1 MFEMSLGTSK
11 AYGKP
16 PPESKQRVLEAGG
29 LDGIATHDS
38 DGLRTLLIADG
49 ARCYP
54 GLAKKKTLLLQQCNH
69 SKGIFCI
76 KKKLKQRGWVK
87 VHTGNID
94 CFWKGAKKSI
104 PGSLSSKVK
113 GRRHVQLWKC
123 LRRFQWRWEHTG
135 KDMCKHTSKTLRTL
149 LEKRRPRTWDLF
161 EPKTLEGLLL
171 KKQTIIFFSDSLK
184 HQNCIAIVVKRNFLL
199 KSWAGNESAGMFLKT
214 PPVGPICIFLYQ
226 VTHGRH

>member
-1 MFEMSLGTSK
+1 M
-11 AYGKP
+11 
-16 PPESKQRVLEAGG
+16 
-29 LDGIATHDS
+29 
-38 DGLRTLLIADG
+38 LL
-49 ARCYP
+49 C
-54 GLAKKKTLLLQQCNH
+54 
-69 SKGIFCI
+69 S
-76 KKKLKQRGWVK
+76 WVK

-113 GRRHVQLWKC
+113 GRRNVQLWKC

-149 LEKRRPRTWDLF
+149 WEKRRPRTWDLF

-171 KKQTIIFFSDSLK
+171 KKQTIIFSDSLK

-199 KSWAGNESAGMFLKT
+199 KSWAGNESAGIFIYLSIHLFNDT
-214 PPVGPICIFLYQ
+214 PRVETDPPVVLVQFPCCSVPANPNGVSAKAVPCLLLKSKIDGSDRRVSPPHNFNKF
-226 VTHGRH
+226 HGVNNDAAPGCLIARGTI

>member
-1 MFEMSLGTSK
+1 MPADSFPSHKNVKWGWGWVGVGWDNNVIALAFSCTSTSTSCY
-11 AYGKP
+11 AA
-16 PPESKQRVLEAGG
+16 VF
-29 LDGIATHDS
+29 THLLIYS

-113 GRRHVQLWKC
+113 GRRNVQLWKC

-149 LEKRRPRTWDLF
+149 
-161 EPKTLEGLLL
+161 
-171 KKQTIIFFSDSLK
+171 
-184 HQNCIAIVVKRNFLL
+184 
-199 KSWAGNESAGMFLKT
+199 
-214 PPVGPICIFLYQ
+214 
-226 VTHGRH
+226 

>member
-29 LDGIATHDS
+29 LDGIATNDS

-113 GRRHVQLWKC
+113 GRRSVQLWKC

-149 LEKRRPRTWDLF
+149 
-161 EPKTLEGLLL
+161 
-171 KKQTIIFFSDSLK
+171 
-184 HQNCIAIVVKRNFLL
+184 
-199 KSWAGNESAGMFLKT
+199 
-214 PPVGPICIFLYQ
+214 
-226 VTHGRH
+226 